1 MRISKGERERAVLAG
16 MYLGAGISSA
26 VLLIAT
32 LTHIPWYGFVPPVLL
47 FPYGYFLLKRSRKSK
62 SDKVTEEPKR
72 TNDDGACSTR

>member
-32 LTHIPWYGFVPPVLL
+32 LTNTPWYGFVPPVLL
-47 FPYGYFLLKRSRKSK
+47 FPYGYFLFKRIRK
-62 SDKVTEEPKR
+62 TESGKR
-72 TNDDGACSTR
+72 TKE